1 MMKILFPCFLLLA
14 VFTMLGCANQSGTKN
29 RNRDMDKLVEEK
41 MTKSTNPDNN
51 W

>member
-1 MMKILFPCFLLLA
+1 MMRILFNCFLVLA

-29 RNRDMDKLVEEK
+29 RNMDKLVEEK